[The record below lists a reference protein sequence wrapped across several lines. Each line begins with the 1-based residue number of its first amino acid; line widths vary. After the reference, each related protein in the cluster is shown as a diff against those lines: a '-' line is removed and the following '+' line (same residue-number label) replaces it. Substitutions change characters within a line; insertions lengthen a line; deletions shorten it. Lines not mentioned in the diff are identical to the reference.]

1 MSDRSYIREREATDA
16 QSDACDVVI
25 VDESA
30 VAHVR
35 SGLAADWRAKRTTD
49 IFSALSDPTRFRILN
64 ALAIRELCVCDIAA
78 VVDVSQSAVSH
89 QLRVLRNLDL
99 VDYRREG
106 RRAVYRLADEHVR
119 TLISQG
125 LEHADEER

>member
-1 MSDRSYIREREATDA
+1 VPGSAPGSGRESCDA
-16 QSDACDVVI
+16 VI
-25 VDESA
+25 VDETA
-30 VAHVR
+30 VAQTKAA
-35 SGLAADWRAKRTTD
+35 LADDRRAKRTTD

-64 ALAIRELCVCDIAA
+64 ALAIRELCVCDLAAIAE
-78 VVDVSQSAVSH
+78 VSQSAASH

-99 VDYRREG
+99 VAFRRDG
-106 RRAVYRLADEHVR
+106 RRAVYRLADDHVR

>member
-1 MSDRSYIREREATDA
+1 MSDRSYIRERDATA
-16 QSDACDVVI
+16 AEPDACDVVI

-30 VAHVR
+30 VAQVR
-35 SGLAADWRAKRTTD
+35 VGLAADRRAKRTTD